1 MYSKWSTAE
10 WIQGYQEAKGLPLN
24 CPACSSLHLLV
35 KNCTQN
41 PQLCTGIQY
50 FHPTIL
56 YTGMCGYCKQ
66 RIKENSEIG
75 FPNGEGRAAKFSSG
89 RDDIFKNNTVMYCGV
104 LQQVQIH
111 TLIEI
116 KVIHHIHLND
126 SDESKKKEIL
136 TSSWK

>member
-1 MYSKWSTAE
+1 MEHSRVSK
-10 WIQGYQEAKGLPLN
+10 GYQEAKGLSLN
-24 CPACSSLHLLV
+24 CPACSILHLLI
-35 KNCTQN
+35 KNCIQN
-41 PQLCTGIQY
+41 PQPYIGIQY
-50 FHPTIL
+50 FYPTIL
-56 YTGMCGYCKQ
+56 YTGTCGYCKQ

-75 FPNGEGRAAKFSSG
+75 FPNEEGRVAEFSSS
-89 RDDIFKNNTVMYCGV
+89 RDYIFKNNTVMCSGV

-116 KVIHHIHLND
+116 KVIHHIDLND